1 MAVNVKYQYRFIPIE
16 MGDDFFTAYL
26 SRWMGA
32 RIPLVKDRMK
42 RSIRSM
48 PLEDL
53 LKIKSTYAGYN
64 TDLVGREVEL
74 AKTGAQSA
82 ARAGTDVAN
91 VQVANIRARG
101 QVAVEEIRR
110 ASAIEQIDRDEAYRF
125 AASRAV
131 TEQDRQAINTA
142 VSGILAQTN
151 INIDKATTPQ
161 AKAEA
166 YRAGVALAAQA
177 VGTLV
182 NGTNPLHNES
192 LKTAVRDQ
200 FRTGVQYN
208 NLDPGTKDAFK
219 RAEDLG
225 YWSQE
230 NIQSQPEDELW
241 AAAGTTDTFRNAAG
255 LAPAPAPGG
264 FSAQPLPGLSAPT
277 TVAGAPG
284 TAPAAA
290 PAVAPGAPPAPP
302 PAPATATG
310 PVSAAPAPAT
320 TTGSVAPAG
329 AAPVATPG
337 VAPVVAPPGSTS
349 VSAPVTQ
356 AGSPQVYRNAAGGEV
371 PSYAQTVTS
380 GVPIVTEQIAR
391 NQMDMAQLDEEL
403 ARRVREGK
411 LATGG
416 RATLDLREPRPNRKQ
431 GAADFVAS
439 RSEGQLT
446 KMQQELQALIDASP
460 GAKGREAKGARQD
473 AAISDVRDTA
483 YRGTTE
489 LPADAGVAADVLG
502 ARSKTKGQGSALETP
517 VDPPTKPTPDWVD
530 KGKQDAERAKLAAQR
545 DAGQITQE
553 QYEAGVRAVAEMPP
567 EDPDAELAARLSA
580 GLGKSIPDAAL
591 AEQVASVVAASGG
604 DYHKVSSIVSSMPT
618 GTAQEKAIRREL
630 EVWLDD
636 NAGAR
641 TMEQTLSP
649 KAAAATVKAGQD
661 YRADVEAKKRRDEE
675 RAKAE
680 AATPPGAYAD
690 LRDRFVADNVARV
703 DARNERDERDASSPR
718 RPTPAYTAPV
728 INEDEE
734 FRAWFDTVGEEKGG
748 PAQDETPVTKGPTP
762 VVINPAPANKTK
774 AADPDTRAFEDRARA
789 RGLSE
794 ADVQELTAA
803 YRAKRTAKA
812 ATEMG
817 I

>member
-1 MAVNVKYQYRFIPIE
+1 
-16 MGDDFFTAYL
+16 
-26 SRWMGA
+26 
-32 RIPLVKDRMK
+32 
-42 RSIRSM
+42 
-48 PLEDL
+48 
-53 LKIKSTYAGYN
+53 
-64 TDLVGREVEL
+64 
-74 AKTGAQSA
+74 
-82 ARAGTDVAN
+82 
-91 VQVANIRARG
+91 
-101 QVAVEEIRR
+101 
-110 ASAIEQIDRDEAYRF
+110 
-125 AASRAV
+125 
-131 TEQDRQAINTA
+131 
-142 VSGILAQTN
+142 
-151 INIDKATTPQ
+151 
-161 AKAEA
+161 
-166 YRAGVALAAQA
+166 
-177 VGTLV
+177 
-182 NGTNPLHNES
+182 
-192 LKTAVRDQ
+192 
-200 FRTGVQYN
+200 
-208 NLDPGTKDAFK
+208 
-219 RAEDLG
+219 
-225 YWSQE
+225 
-230 NIQSQPEDELW
+230 
-241 AAAGTTDTFRNAAG
+241 
-255 LAPAPAPGG
+255 
-264 FSAQPLPGLSAPT
+264 
-277 TVAGAPG
+277 
-284 TAPAAA
+284 
-290 PAVAPGAPPAPP
+290 
-302 PAPATATG
+302 
-310 PVSAAPAPAT
+310 
-320 TTGSVAPAG
+320 
-329 AAPVATPG
+329 
-337 VAPVVAPPGSTS
+337 

-483 YRGTTE
+483 YRGTTA

-649 KAAAATVKAGQD
+649 KAAAAAVKAGQD

-703 DARNERDERDASSPR
+703 DARNQRDERDAATPR
-718 RPTPAYTAPV
+718 RSGAPGYEAQNANT
-728 INEDEE
+728 IDTDAE
-734 FRAWFDTVGEEKGG
+734 FRAWFNSVGKRESLNPTEEAAGGSAFGAAVGATAAGPSVPLAASVSRGIGGVTANAIAERPVERESGGQTASDSKADT
-748 PAQDETPVTKGPTP
+748 
-762 VVINPAPANKTK
+762 
-774 AADPDTRAFEDRARA
+774 ADPDTRAFEDRARA